1 MKIYQITETN
11 VEYTKGYKNDALIF
25 IGNEKAVLDF
35 VNERNEDEIYQ
46 DIEVA
51 LRWLEDNGYEY
62 EIRKDLIERL
72 EKGEIIYIQ

>member
-1 MKIYQITETN
+1 MYYQITEVDTDN
-11 VEYTKGYKNDALIF
+11 YENKALIF

-72 EKGEIIYIQ
+72 QKGEIIYIQ

>member
-1 MKIYQITETN
+1 MYYQITEVDTDN
-11 VEYTKGYKNDALIF
+11 YENKASIF

-72 EKGEIIYIQ
+72 QKGEIIYIQ